1 MMDVTQIKTHY
12 QRCKNVIL
20 GYSKEER
27 CFRALIGDH
36 KIWWNA
42 NREKGT
48 AKLFYP
54 DDRDYDTLTSK
65 YRTLYWTAQLFARET
80 ANIEKPYDFE
90 KHRISEQIGGRED
103 TVYHSFFLDLD
114 KAKGKDISDLGVI
127 AWLEKAIKFFA
138 DTLTDAGVKSF
149 GLAFSGGGVYC
160 VLHPRLGKIDRKD
173 EKDYAYRVEI
183 WQRAFDL
190 FIGDTAAEF
199 FKQYPDAIDWV
210 KFDKLNC
217 DSKRQVKT
225 ILSIHKKY
233 PYAVIPLDTHNPKI
247 RLGDASLPISDEI
260 IEKAKNWL
268 VYQDDI
274 TPFGNLLAPWTAKAQ
289 AKTKKTHGTR
299 TITLESEEVS
309 EEDWA
314 PCIRNIVAKRDLK
327 SGEGASRALGVLASY
342 MRHVGVPE
350 EKAFRLFQQKADE
363 WSAET
368 SNLFERWYGCE
379 HLHKPE
385 CFVPSCE
392 KIRTD
397 GTGYPVPE
405 LGKLHVCI
413 PDEHCERLRS
423 PIYYHKKKQGS
434 MNDVI
439 FKDDEG
445 RKKINYEMLID
456 NIFDEYNFKTLE
468 DTEELLVFD
477 GGIYRNGTTC
487 VKSYLENA
495 LGSMA
500 NKHIVSE
507 IIGHIQRAT
516 YTPRKKFNNGYHY
529 IPVLNG
535 LLNLDTQ
542 QLENIDPEKLYTFRL
557 PTDYIPDTEYSH
569 IEGFFK
575 EVLHEEDIKTMQEI
589 FGYALY
595 MGYPAH
601 KAMWWLGAG
610 RNGKTTAG
618 SLLTALVG
626 TENTAGVP
634 LSQLDGG
641 HRFAVARLFGKLVN
655 IVAEPETKSA
665 MQTPTFKAAT
675 GGDTIFGEWKNVQ
688 EDFPFVN
695 FAKFVIYANQVPKIK
710 DSTFAFWERVV
721 AIEFPHTFTKD
732 KAKKDHYKTL
742 ITQDTLAGLLNW
754 ALDGLKRLQ
763 ENAWEFTKSKPQIE
777 ARGNMRRQAQPV
789 KMFVDEWTKFDNHS
803 DIPKA
808 RLFDAFKIYCDVY
821 GLLIPDEGEFT
832 RELKRNVNVEQKRLN
847 MEDWDISGRVLSWRG
862 LKLNENVDMVVSGIK
877 DEEGGNSIND
887 GENERNMKIKVQTLP
902 DYMMCQTCQ
911 TCHTFSILRN
921 VIGEKSV
928 VLENK
933 AQIPLYVKMSENTS
947 DFPDRS
953 DISKNKGGDYCIGHI
968 GIAIE
973 HASKKK
979 EEEQKETEK
988 KELEEE
994 LKTTPLICICD
1005 KKFDTQEVLQE
1016 HQSKCKEFQAMQD
1029 KKAREEIKKE
1039 EILDDTK
1046 KNDVD
1051 KVRKIMNELEKEDRG
1066 NISIE
1071 ETLNLAENGGTERQ
1085 RAEDAVWLMKRDGIL
1100 FSPSEGMVKF
1110 VR

>member
-1 MMDVTQIKTHY
+1 
-12 QRCKNVIL
+12 
-20 GYSKEER
+20 
-27 CFRALIGDH
+27 
-36 KIWWNA
+36 
-42 NREKGT
+42 
-48 AKLFYP
+48 LFYP
-54 DDRDYDTLTSK
+54 DDQDYDTLTSK
-65 YRTLYWTAQLFARET
+65 YRTLYWTTQFFTAKT
-80 ANIEKPYDFE
+80 ANIEKPYDFD

-114 KAKGKDISDLGVI
+114 KAKGKDIQDNGVI
-127 AWLEKAIKFFA
+127 EWLEKALNFFA
-138 DTLTDAGVKSF
+138 DKLTAAGVKSF

-160 VLHPRLGKIDRKD
+160 VLHPRLGLIDRID
-173 EKDYAYRVEI
+173 EEDYTYRVEI

-199 FKQYPDAIDWV
+199 FKKYPEAIEWV
-210 KFDKLNC
+210 KFDKLNN

-233 PYAVIPLDTHNPKI
+233 PYVVIPLDKHNPKI
-247 RLGDASLPISDEI
+247 YLKDASLPISDET

-274 TPFGNLLAPWTAKAQ
+274 IPFGNLLAPWTAKAQ

-299 TITLESEEVS
+299 TVTLESEEVS

-314 PCIRNIVAKRDLK
+314 PCIRNIITKRDLK
-327 SGEGASRALGVLASY
+327 SGAGASRALGVLASY

-350 EKAFRLFQQKADE
+350 EKAFRIFQQKADE

-368 SNLFERWYGCE
+368 SNIFESWYGCE

-397 GTGYPVPE
+397 GTGYPTPE
-405 LGKLHVCI
+405 LGELKVCT

-423 PIYYHKKKQGS
+423 PIYYHKKKQGR
-434 MNDVI
+434 MNDVV

-445 RKKINYEMLID
+445 RKKVNHEMLIS
-456 NIFDEYNFKTLE
+456 NIFNEYNFKTLE

-477 GGIYRNGTTC
+477 EGIYRNGVTC
-487 VKSYLENA
+487 VKAYLENA
-495 LGSMA
+495 LGSLT
-500 NKHIVSE
+500 NKHLVSE
-507 IIGHIQRAT
+507 IIGHLQRGT
-516 YTPRKKFNNGYHY
+516 YTSREKFNNGFHY
-529 IPVLNG
+529 IPVSNG
-535 LLNLDTQ
+535 ILDLDTQ
-542 QLENIDPEKLYTFRL
+542 QLESFDPEMLYTFRL
-557 PTDYIPDTEYSH
+557 PTDYIPSAGYSH
-569 IEGFFK
+569 IEAFFK
-575 EVLHEEDIKTMQEI
+575 EVLYKEDIKTMQEI

-655 IVAEPETKSA
+655 IVAEPETKTA

-695 FAKFVIYANQVPKIK
+695 FAKFVIYANHVPKIK
-710 DSTFAFWERVV
+710 DSSFAFWERVI

-732 KAKKDHYKTL
+732 EAKKDHYKTL

-754 ALDGLKRLQ
+754 ALVGLKRLQ
-763 ENAWEFTKSKPQIE
+763 ENGWEFTESQTQIN

-789 KMFVDEWTKFDNHS
+789 KMFIDEWAKFDNHS

-862 LKLNENVDMVVSGIK
+862 LKLNNDIDMVFRDIER
-877 DEEGGNSIND
+877 EEEVNGKNK
-887 GENERNMKIKVQTLP
+887 GENERNIEIKVQTLP
-902 DYMMCQTCQ
+902 DYMMCQTCH
-911 TCHTFSILRN
+911 TCHTFSLLRN
-921 VIGEKSV
+921 CIGEKSV

-933 AQIPLYVKMSENTS
+933 AQIPLYVKMSENTP
-947 DFPDRS
+947 DFSDRS
-953 DISKNKGGDYCIGHI
+953 DISKNKGGDCCIGRI
-968 GIAIE
+968 GDAIE
-973 HASKKK
+973 QASKKEEGEPK
-979 EEEQKETEK
+979 EPEK
-988 KELEEE
+988 KGVEED
-994 LKTTPLICICD
+994 KKIVSPQPPTAPLICVCG
-1005 KKFDTQEVLQE
+1005 KPFDTIEVLQK
-1016 HQSKCKEFQAMQD
+1016 HQSKCKKYQAKQD
-1029 KKAREEIKKE
+1029 KEAREEIEKLQTPDEIVRLRVVKEIFVSLELKKRTSE
-1039 EILDDTK
+1039 
-1046 KNDVD
+1046 V
-1051 KVRKIMNELEKEDRG
+1051 
-1066 NISIE
+1066 SIE
-1071 ETLNLAENGGTERQ
+1071 EIINVAEVEGVNREQ
-1085 RAEDAVWLMKRDGIL
+1085 AEEAIRKLKLEGIV
-1100 FSPSEGMVKF
+1100 FSPKKGVVEF
-1110 VR
+1110 AR